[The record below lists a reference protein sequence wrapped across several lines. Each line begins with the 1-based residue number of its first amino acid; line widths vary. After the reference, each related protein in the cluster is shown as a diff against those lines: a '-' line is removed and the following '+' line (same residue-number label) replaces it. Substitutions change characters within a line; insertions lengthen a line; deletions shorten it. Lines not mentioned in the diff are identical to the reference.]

1 MQHEAGRPS
10 PAHGSVRVRGAR
22 ENNLRDVDVDIP
34 RGALVAFTGVSG
46 SGKSSLAFGTLY
58 AESQRR
64 YFESVAPYARRL
76 IDQVGV
82 PEVDSIEG
90 LPPAV
95 ALQQQRTGG
104 SARSTVGSA
113 TTLSN
118 VVRMFYS
125 RVGTYPEG
133 AELLLAEDF
142 STNTVHGACPTCHGL
157 GRVYEV
163 PDERMV
169 PDDSLT
175 IREGAIASWPGAW
188 HRTQMRDSLV
198 SLGYD
203 IDVPWRDLPAEHRDW
218 ILHSGETPQV
228 PVYAKRPPEEAR
240 RALAA
245 GEKPSYMATFVGARK
260 YVLDT
265 FANSQSAKNRERAA
279 SFMTSV
285 DCPACGGR
293 RLKPAALAVTVTGL
307 DITEFS
313 ALPLDALVGLL
324 TEHLAS
330 VEEMGSTAEA
340 PAPTGSS
347 APSRRAGSGRSVL
360 PPEKVKATRS
370 LVHEMLDRLRPL
382 VDLGLGH
389 LSLDRT
395 VPTLS
400 TGELQRM
407 RLATQ
412 VLSQLF
418 GVVFVLDEPSAGL
431 HPADME
437 ALLRILH
444 TLRDTGNSV
453 FVVEHAL
460 DIVRRADWIVDIGPA
475 AGTHGG
481 TVLYSGEPAGLA
493 AVTESSTRRYLFPDT
508 AEAHLPSGTTSTGAA
523 AASTSEVPALHRTAA
538 DRRTGEG
545 ILELRGVARHNLR
558 GIDLDVPLGTFT
570 AVTGVS
576 GSGKSTLVN
585 EAIPELLRRGLGTAT
600 ADAPAEGASA
610 GAGGNAD
617 ADGPA
622 DPETT
627 GQDGAPSLLA
637 PAVAPTRGSAV
648 APRERVRRVVRI
660 DQKPIGRTPRSNVAT
675 YTGVF
680 DRIRTL
686 FAATPEARKRRY
698 GAGRFSFNKPAGRC
712 PTCKGEG
719 EMEVELL
726 FLPTVHAPCSDCH
739 GTRYA
744 PETLEV
750 TLEGRSIADVL
761 AMSVTAALDLF
772 TTEAPDE
779 EAARHL
785 RALVDV
791 GLGYVALGQPA
802 PELSGGEAQRVKL
815 ASELHRP
822 RKGDTLYLLDEPSSG
837 LHPAD
842 TDRLVAHLQHL
853 VDGGNTVLLA
863 EHDMRVVAAADHV
876 IDLGPGAGAEGGTV
890 VVTGTPEEVAASAAW
905 KQSAG
910 TGGAAD
916 GSTSVTAPYLAAE
929 LQPG

>member
-1 MQHEAGRPS
+1 MQHEADDHALDPTA
-10 PAHGSVRVRGAR
+10 PARENVVTTHPRDAVRVRGAR

-34 RGALVAFTGVSG
+34 RNTLVAFTGVSG

-104 SARSTVGSA
+104 SARSTVASA
-113 TTLSN
+113 TTLGD

-125 RVGTYPEG
+125 RVGTYPDD
-133 AELLLAEDF
+133 APPLLAEDF
-142 STNTVHGACPTCHGL
+142 STNTVHGACPACHGL

-163 PDERMV
+163 PEHRMV

-175 IREGAIASWPGAW
+175 IREGAIASWPRAW
-188 HRTQMRDSLV
+188 HGTQMRDSLV

-203 IDVPWRDLPAEHRDW
+203 IDVPWRELPAEARNW
-218 ILHSGETPQV
+218 ILHTEETPQV

-245 GEKPSYMATFVGARK
+245 GEKPSYMSTFVGAK
-260 YVLDT
+260 QLVLDT
-265 FANSQSAKNRERAA
+265 FANSKSAKNRERAA
-279 SFMTSV
+279 GFMTSV
-285 DCPACGGR
+285 DCPACAGR
-293 RLKPAALAVTVTGL
+293 RLKSAALAVTVAGL

-313 ALPLDALVGLL
+313 ALPLDALVPLL
-324 TEHLAS
+324 TDHLAA
-330 VEEMGSTAEA
+330 VEA
-340 PAPTGSS
+340 
-347 APSRRAGSGRSVL
+347 SRAL
-360 PPEKVKATRS
+360 PPEKIKATHS
-370 LVHEMLDRLRPL
+370 LVREMLDRLRPL

-475 AGTHGG
+475 AGAHGG
-481 TVLYSGEPAGLA
+481 TVLYSGPPAGLA
-493 AVTESSTRRYLFPDT
+493 GIEESSTRRYLFPDGAT
-508 AEAHLPSGTTSTGAA
+508 ADAGADPAAEAPSTPGIPA
-523 AASTSEVPALHRTAA
+523 VPGPT
-538 DRRTGEG
+538 DRRGG
-545 ILELRGVARHNLR
+545 DGVLELRELARHNLR
-558 GIDLDVPLGTFT
+558 GIDLDLPLGTFT

-585 EAIPELLRRGLGTAT
+585 EALPELLRRGFSDTDSDGGPVDHATAT
-600 ADAPAEGASA
+600 GGARGESASA
-610 GAGGNAD
+610 AED
-617 ADGPA
+617 T
-622 DPETT
+622 DPDEAR
-627 GQDGAPSLLA
+627 GQDGAPSLLQ
-637 PAVAPTRGSAV
+637 PAVEPTRGSV
-648 APRERVRRVVRI
+648 RAPRERVRRVVRI

-698 GAGRFSFNKPAGRC
+698 NAGRFSFNKPAGRC

-726 FLPTVHAPCSDCH
+726 FLPTVHAPCSDCG

-750 TLEGRSIADVL
+750 RLEGRSIAEVL
-761 AMSVTAALDLF
+761 AMSVTSALDFF
-772 TTEAPDE
+772 TTEAPDA

-842 TDRLVAHLQHL
+842 TDRLVGHLQHL
-853 VDGGNTVLLA
+853 VDGGNTVVLA

-876 IDLGPGAGAEGGTV
+876 VDLGPGAGAGGGTV
-890 VVTGTPEEVAASAAW
+890 VVTGTPEEVAAS
-905 KQSAG
+905 G
-910 TGGAAD
+910 PRTG
-916 GSTSVTAPYLAAE
+916 SVTAPFLAAA
-929 LQPG
+929 LGDSPIPTTR